1 MKNPSSAI
9 AEKYLVLT
17 PLAVTIIFLPI
28 TFDPINIP
36 KLALLTFGSFASLA
50 IVISQIRHFDWNK
63 FTLLIILVVVF
74 LMQLFFSFFLSG
86 AGYTSQFYGWQ
97 GRSSGLLAY
106 FDLVGLL
113 VVSAIFSSNEL
124 IQKLTKSLL
133 ITGSISIFYGLIQYI
148 NLDPLKWVN
157 SYSPVIGFLG
167 NPNFQSS
174 FVAFSAIVTFAF
186 FIASGMSR
194 LKRFLSLLYLL
205 LAFITIIGTKALQGI
220 VLLALGFIL
229 LLIIFLLKT
238 QKRFAAQVLI
248 ANSFVIASCGVLGAI
263 NKGPLA
269 GLLFK
274 DSVSYR
280 GDYWNAGW
288 HMTIS
293 HPFFGIGIDNYGS
306 WYRRARSL
314 EATLRR
320 GPDMVADASHNVL
333 LDLSSGG
340 GALLLLIYLVI
351 QVLTLYSIVKVFMR
365 KKEFDPYF
373 NGIAVAWIAYQ
384 LQSIIS
390 INNLGLAIWGWIFS
404 GCLIGFEI
412 NTRNS
417 VGNTDGHIKRNLKNI
432 NFKPRTQSE
441 PIILVSIFLAF
452 LSSGVLTLPLV
463 SSSAI
468 FKSAIIT
475 ADSKQIET
483 ALARFPE
490 TPQNY
495 LYAAHFFQV
504 NSLNDEAI
512 NILKIATAKFPDY
525 YDCWETL
532 AKIPGI
538 SNKLETQAKAQMKRL
553 DPLNPNLK

>member
-1 MKNPSSAI
+1 MKNPSSTI

-36 KLALLTFGSFASLA
+36 KLAFLTFGSFASLA
-50 IVISQIRHFDWNK
+50 IVISQIRHFDWKK
-63 FTLLIILVVVF
+63 FELLIILVVVF
-74 LMQLFFSFFLSG
+74 LIQLFLSFFVSG
-86 AGYTSQFYGWQ
+86 AGYASQFYGWQ

-106 FDLVGLL
+106 FDLIGLL
-113 VVSAIFSSNEL
+113 LVSAVFSSNEL
-124 IQKLTKSLL
+124 IQKLTKSILF
-133 ITGSISIFYGLIQYI
+133 TGLISIAYGLIQYM

-167 NPNFQSS
+167 NPDFQSS
-174 FVAFSAIVTFAF
+174 FVAFSAIVAFAF
-186 FIASGMSR
+186 FISSGVGR
-194 LKRFLSLLYLL
+194 LKRLLSFIYLL
-205 LAFITIIGTKALQGI
+205 LAFIMIIGTKALQGI

-229 LLIIFLLKT
+229 LLIIFLSKNH
-238 QKRFAAQVLI
+238 KKFAAKVLI
-248 ANSFVIASCGVLGAI
+248 ANSLIIAYFGVLGAL

-274 DSVSYR
+274 DSVIYR

-288 HMTIS
+288 QMTIS

-314 EATLRR
+314 EATIRR

-340 GALLLLIYLVI
+340 GALLILIYIVI
-351 QVLTLYSIVKVFMR
+351 QILTLRSIVKVIMR

-384 LQSIIS
+384 VQSIIS
-390 INNLGLAIWGWIFS
+390 INNLGLAVWGWIFS
-404 GCLIGFEI
+404 GCLIGYEI

-417 VGNTDGHIKRNLKNI
+417 VGNKNSRTKGNSKNRI
-432 NFKPRTQSE
+432 FKPRTQSE

-452 LSSGVLTLPLV
+452 LSSGVLILPLV

-490 TPQNY
+490 VPQNY

-504 NSLNDEAI
+504 NSLDDEAI

-525 YDCWETL
+525 YDFWATL
-532 AKIPGI
+532 AKSPGI
-538 SNKLETQAKAQMKRL
+538 SDEIQTQAKAQMKRL